1 MIEGMDNEEKQSFS
15 ESFRLRLPRKLNAQL
30 GYWADL
36 RGVSKA
42 DYIREAI
49 SGAIARENGN
59 YDLPTLEIARLNELV
74 DQMKALATSSANLER
89 VVITGFDSLLS
100 LTRGDVYTLTDDDEV
115 M

>member
-36 RGVSKA
+36 RGMTKS

-49 SGAIARENGN
+49 VGAIARENSN

-100 LTRGDVYTLTDDDEV
+100 LPRGDVYTLTDDDEV